1 MNEALNHAL
10 VVQAPVSVASTATTT
25 CQFDSLGYDYAIVD
39 VLCGTQATTDPAI
52 TTLKFLESDTNT
64 NASNMAAIVAL
75 TGAAATSTS
84 AGFAIPAVTVTGL
97 AGTVA
102 QFQIDLR
109 KRKRYIQMNITPGTT
124 LVIGALVRLC
134 RGEIAPLTAAQKSAN
149 LNMAA
154 TTVVG
159 CATIVNV

>member
-1 MNEALNHAL
+1 MNEALHHAL
-10 VVQAPVSVASTATTT
+10 VVQPPASVASTATTT
-25 CQFDSLGYDYAIVD
+25 MTFDTIGYDYAIVD
-39 VLCGTQATTDPAI
+39 VFCGTQATTDPAI
-52 TTLKFLESDTNT
+52 TTLKFLENDTNT

-102 QFQIDLR
+102 EFQIDLR
-109 KRKRYIQMNITPGTT
+109 KRKRFMQVNITPGTT
-124 LVIGALVRLC
+124 LVLGAAVRLC
-134 RGEIAPLTAAQKSAN
+134 RGEVAALTAAQKSAN
-149 LNMAA
+149 LNMSSTA
-154 TTVVG
+154 VVG